1 LTDEPSA
8 LPLED
13 NEQQTDRHQKYRKFP
28 ENKLKYQQFSRQKK
42 GSKKMNLTKSLFSI
56 TVGLLFAVSA
66 FAQTETFSDANVD
79 YTFNLPEATWK
90 QTVKPSTTSPNVE
103 YVYGD
108 RSNGRLEV
116 RRILIQADDMLADV
130 IKTVEQSL
138 QFQPGYV
145 AGKQEEFKGSLGGK
159 VFNYEYINSGRNMSG
174 RFYFL
179 KADDK
184 TVYVLRFTGQ
194 RDKLRSVRNQT
205 DSIARTFSLKKSK

>member
-1 LTDEPSA
+1 
-8 LPLED
+8 
-13 NEQQTDRHQKYRKFP
+13 
-28 ENKLKYQQFSRQKK
+28 
-42 GSKKMNLTKSLFSI
+42 MNLTK
-56 TVGLLFAVSA
+56 VLFAVAIGLLVTFPA

-79 YTFNLPEATWK
+79 YTFSLPEATWK